1 MIKKKMASVST
12 AEFLS
17 ALILLW
23 ACAVTGTSNNCTRTF
38 NVVAPKVAVPGQRT
52 AVLVSWNPACSPKD
66 VTLRLLRQ
74 IPVTEQQ
81 RAADDDV
88 LSHNTVT
95 IHGDGI
101 IPLTVPTQT
110 PDTCYLQT
118 LTDCV
123 NGTTNCTLQTT
134 SRLRLVGSVRDVVVQ
149 TSSKF
154 YKPGET
160 IEFWLLPLDHYLRI
174 ADDVTMD
181 VYIKNPKGTRV
192 ALWDDVPSSHRA
204 PFQFMLSELAVVG
217 EWTVEVATEGVTF
230 KTAVNVSNARGASDP
245 PKREQTITEEHF
257 VELRF
262 GDEMRHKY
270 KPGLP
275 FLGKVE
281 AMSSEKNLRVRV
293 KVFDNSTTIYSQD
306 VEIIQGEGTF
316 VVPAILSDNEII
328 VLQAELV
335 SVEGKEIEGH
345 YVLAKEFIQKWNSTS
360 DCYLLVEGVEHTLT
374 ANEEAEV
381 VVLSSCPCN
390 RYVNYVVTTE
400 GHVAIWQKYKP
411 VVHMTKIMDQ
421 VDICRFNL
429 TFNVDPVMAPTSHL
443 LVYYTT
449 EKGETIN
456 DVISFNVKQTDPK
469 VKISFK
475 DNKNNWYPEEPME
488 INLTAEENSLV
499 CLIGGR
505 GTENTS
511 PLRNMD
517 DDTDLLESGLLF
529 LEKRLDGKVTTSRQS
544 DLYPKHHSFLDTFS
558 MDQLWTWKCVNF
570 TNDIMKNGMNIH
582 APSRAGH
589 WKLRLLTV
597 GSTGLKITDTLDVK
611 VTITLEVDVRTPVEI
626 NVGETVQTDI
636 YVANNVN
643 SCMDVNALLSLSE
656 GAVFSSSNQPF
667 VAEKMRLGA
676 YGATSLIVRVTA
688 LKEGLKNLTVDISGY
703 VSEKCHL
710 INDNKKPDELEWNN
724 STASIVVKSV
734 PIYVHPEGI
743 QHQTTDSA
751 YFCANEQLIVSTTSD
766 FRYQHLTAPK
776 NRDGIVFEIQAK
788 KSAHIL
794 LSQERKP
801 TTMMYQIVLGDLD
814 NTISWIGRGKHGNG
828 VHLTSRNT
836 PGILSEEEPRTF
848 WISWEKGVLAFGYG
862 QEIHQYPLLKW
873 DMDKKIKINHIG
885 FATILGTTGQFRVW
899 NYNDEAGFS
908 QVLHLETPNSMI
920 SGSESG
926 TLVVTGGLNFP
937 FFVQNEPKFSTSLV
951 SLLSTFTPLLMSEH
965 NNNGTEEKSLI
976 DLLSKSIPVLLS
988 YQNSDG
994 SFGDHPNVPC
1004 YWCNIRVL
1012 EILWRSQSH
1021 VGVDSDLI
1029 KGLKT
1034 WIQKQVFDDFSTVVG
1049 QLDREIHQII
1059 CAADTLATL
1068 MELGIESEIDSK
1080 IANHTKSYLEQ
1091 HLHYIIK
1098 PYPLAIT
1105 TYALLMS
1112 NSNFTKK
1119 SLTKLQSLSTNQES
1133 EFGWPKVH
1141 PTSDWYDDVVPQNKV
1156 SIDEFKASLYC
1167 LMIFSARRELKSS
1180 EPIVRYLYYRTKI
1193 LDTYP
1198 ELAYMA
1204 VKSFAMYDKI
1214 GSDPHRKLTISLATS
1229 GMELTD
1235 TLELDPST
1243 KSQYLH
1249 LPSLPTKVFVYAT
1262 GAGCSTIQGRVLYST
1277 YTNAENDKKAFDLW
1291 SGVTDVIQPSKGFTD
1306 EIYGHAITLRLMSCF
1321 RMNNQSEDAVR
1332 LEVKLFSGYYFDKIS
1347 SASVTDV
1354 HYDSHSNHI
1363 WFVFAKVKSGCAV
1376 CVSYTAKGIQK
1387 VTGLRPAVAKV
1398 YVVSRPDQSSYKLF
1412 HVDEEQNPLAEGL
1425 TDMQIADW
1433 ITNDSNGLP
1442 LENNNPCKCYNHCE
1456 PSTTEK
1462 SVIQTTT
1469 PSTPEQKPSEITVP
1483 LEQVTDAPVS
1493 TATPQLMSTDEVL
1506 LEQGIVTIPIK
1517 TKRAPI
1523 KSRGHMMGRMKKPNK
1538 KNDSDM
1544 DFNKH
1549 RTSSDGADSGIS
1561 SNPTS
1566 GNIGGN
1572 TDARIPVSSSI
1583 NGNQMNGMNQMNL
1596 GRTIITGT
1604 HGKQSTTTGKPMT
1617 TTYKSVTTTTKN
1629 VTATTVRIT
1638 TAGSLVTSA
1647 TPVYTSTVS
1656 IAPIKSSTM
1665 SMTSLNTQTP
1675 KMSPMTSSTT
1685 AGPTVQQITPS
1696 TVKSLVSSVTTAK
1709 LNDEPTSTTTAKT
1722 QQVTSTMKM
1731 TQSPEVKSTTIQSP
1745 TITVKST
1752 QMTSTLKPASA
1763 AVVTKWTPS
1772 LAPASQ
1778 TVRITTT
1785 AGIPP
1790 NPVSTTPVAD
1800 LIVDANR
1807 TKKILADTP
1816 VDEKMT
1822 NSN

>member
-1 MIKKKMASVST
+1 MDKKKMASTLALLAALYVCVVSGAT
-12 AEFLS
+12 
-17 ALILLW
+17 
-23 ACAVTGTSNNCTRTF
+23 NNCTRTF

-174 ADDVTMD
+174 AEDVTMD

-192 ALWDDVPSSHRA
+192 ALWDDVPSTRNT
-204 PFQFMLSELAVVG
+204 PFSFMLSELAVVG
-217 EWTVEVATEGVTF
+217 EWTVEVASEGVTF
-230 KTAVNVSNARGASDP
+230 KTAVNVSNARGATDP

-262 GDEMRHKY
+262 GHEMRHKY

-429 TFNVDPVMAPTSHL
+429 TFSVDPVMAPTSHL

-469 VKISFK
+469 VKISLK
-475 DNKNNWYPEEPME
+475 DNKSNFYPEELME
-488 INLTAEENSLV
+488 LNLMAEENSLV

-544 DLYPKHHSFLDTFS
+544 DLYPRHHSFLDTFS

-570 TNDIMKNGMNIH
+570 TSDVMKKGMSIH
-582 APSRAGH
+582 APSKAGH
-589 WKLRLLTV
+589 WKLRMLTI
-597 GSTGLKITDTLDVK
+597 GSSGLKITDTLDVK
-611 VTITLEVDVRTPVEI
+611 VTSTLEVDVRTPVEL

-676 YGATSLIVRVTA
+676 YGATSLIVRITA

-710 INDNKKPDELEWNN
+710 INDNKKSEDPELSN
-724 STASIVVKSV
+724 STASVVVKSV

-743 QHQTTDSA
+743 QHQTTDNA
-751 YFCANEQLIVSTTSD
+751 YFCANEQLIVSTTTD
-766 FRYQHLTAPK
+766 FRYQHINAPK

-801 TTMMYQIVLGDLD
+801 TTLMYQIVLGDLD

-873 DMDKKIKINHIG
+873 NMDKKIKINHIG

-908 QVLHLETPNSMI
+908 QVLHLETPNTMI

-926 TLVVTGGLNFP
+926 SLVVTGGLNFP

-951 SLLSTFTPLLMSEH
+951 SFLSTFTPLLMSEH
-965 NNNGTEEKSLI
+965 NNNGTEEKSLV

-1004 YWCNIRVL
+1004 YWCDIRVL

-1021 VGVDSDLI
+1021 IGVDSDLI

-1034 WIQKQVFDDFSTVVG
+1034 WIQKQVFEDFSTVVG
-1049 QLDREIHQII
+1049 QSDINVKQII

-1091 HLHYIIK
+1091 HLDNIVK

-1105 TYALLMS
+1105 TYALMIS
-1112 NSNFTKK
+1112 NSYLTKK
-1119 SLTKLQSLSTNQES
+1119 ALTKLQTLSTNQES

-1141 PTSDWYDDVVPQNKV
+1141 PTSDWYDDVVPQKKV
-1156 SIDEFKASLYC
+1156 SVEEFKASLYC
-1167 LMIFSARRELKSS
+1167 LMIYSAKRELKSS

-1193 LDTYP
+1193 LDIYP
-1198 ELAYMA
+1198 ELAYLA
-1204 VKSFAMYDKI
+1204 VKAFAMYDKI

-1277 YTNAENDKKAFDLW
+1277 YTTAENDKKLFDLW

-1306 EIYGHAITLRLMSCF
+1306 EIYGHAITLRLKTCF
-1321 RMNNQSEDAVR
+1321 RMNNESEDAIR
-1332 LEVKLFSGYYFDKIS
+1332 LEVKLFSGYSFDKIS
-1347 SASVTDV
+1347 SATVSDV
-1354 HYDSHSNHI
+1354 HHDSHSNHI
-1363 WFVFAKVKSGCAV
+1363 WFVFAKVKSNCV
-1376 CVSYTAKGIQK
+1376 ICVSYTAKSIQK

-1398 YVVSRPDQSSYKLF
+1398 YAVSRPDQSSYKLF

-1433 ITNDSNGLP
+1433 ITNDSNDFP
-1442 LENNNPCKCYNHCE
+1442 VDNNNPCKCNNHCE

-1462 SVIQTTT
+1462 TIVVSTTLST
-1469 PSTPEQKPSEITVP
+1469 PYQRPSTHA
-1483 LEQVTDAPVS
+1483 VTSS
-1493 TATPQLMSTDEVL
+1493 TTKELTTEGTPAATRSTEAEEVL
-1506 LEQGIVTIPIK
+1506 SKPRIATIPTKI
-1517 TKRAPI
+1517 KRAPV
-1523 KSRGHMMGRMKKPNK
+1523 KSTGNVVRNMKKPNK
-1538 KNDSDM
+1538 KNEKDKDS
-1544 DFNKH
+1544 NSKH
-1549 RTSSDGADSGIS
+1549 RTSDSGPDS
-1561 SNPTS
+1561 SDREPVPSKDTINTDTGAITKMAQMNTMRNSKPST
-1566 GNIGGN
+1566 IGG
-1572 TDARIPVSSSI
+1572 
-1583 NGNQMNGMNQMNL
+1583 
-1596 GRTIITGT
+1596 
-1604 HGKQSTTTGKPMT
+1604 STAKP
-1617 TTYKSVTTTTKN
+1617 TTTTKVTTARGSN
-1629 VTATTVRIT
+1629 VTTGGTTARATTYSASTITTPTPTKSSSTTPMISTTLASKTSTISSPTTTATSQPSKTTTPSTTTTTTTATTT
-1638 TAGSLVTSA
+1638 TVA
-1647 TPVYTSTVS
+1647 TSTTVKPVQATS
-1656 IAPIKSSTM
+1656 SPTTKSSVSPT
-1665 SMTSLNTQTP
+1665 TSV
-1675 KMSPMTSSTT
+1675 SPATT
-1685 AGPTVQQITPS
+1685 TKPLATAT
-1696 TVKSLVSSVTTAK
+1696 VTTARSITTSAVTAVK
-1709 LNDEPTSTTTAKT
+1709 PTVTTAAPPPGTTTIVAKIQT
-1722 QQVTSTMKM
+1722 TSM
-1731 TQSPEVKSTTIQSP
+1731 
-1745 TITVKST
+1745 
-1752 QMTSTLKPASA
+1752 PA
-1763 AVVTKWTPS
+1763 KL
-1772 LAPASQ
+1772 LAP
-1778 TVRITTT
+1778 
-1785 AGIPP
+1785 
-1790 NPVSTTPVAD
+1790 STTPIVD
-1800 LIVDANR
+1800 LILEANR
-1807 TKKILADTP
+1807 NKKIANDQ
-1816 VDEKMT
+1816 KK
-1822 NSN
+1822 NGSN

>member
-1 MIKKKMASVST
+1 MDKKKMASALALLAVLYVCVVS
-12 AEFLS
+12 
-17 ALILLW
+17 
-23 ACAVTGTSNNCTRTF
+23 GTTNNCTRTF

-174 ADDVTMD
+174 AEDVTMD

-192 ALWDDVPSSHRA
+192 ALWDDVPSTHNT
-204 PFQFMLSELAVVG
+204 PFSFMLSELAVVG
-217 EWTVEVATEGVTF
+217 EWTVEVTSEGVTF
-230 KTAVNVSNARGASDP
+230 KTAVNVSNARGSTDP

-262 GDEMRHKY
+262 GHEMRHKY

-316 VVPAILSDNEII
+316 VVPAMLSDNEII

-360 DCYLLVEGVEHTLT
+360 DCYLLVEGVEHTLM

-469 VKISFK
+469 VKISLK
-475 DNKNNWYPEEPME
+475 DNKNNWYPEELME
-488 INLTAEENSLV
+488 LNLMAEENSLV

-505 GTENTS
+505 GTENIS

-544 DLYPKHHSFLDTFS
+544 DLYPRHHSFLDTFS

-570 TNDIMKNGMNIH
+570 TSNVMKKGMKIH
-582 APSRAGH
+582 APYTAGH
-589 WKLRLLTV
+589 WKLRMLAV
-597 GSTGLKITDTLDVK
+597 GSTGLKITDTLDIK
-611 VTITLEVDVRTPVEI
+611 VTSTLEVDVRTPVEL

-676 YGATSLIVRVTA
+676 YGATSLIVRITA

-703 VSEKCHL
+703 VSEKCHI
-710 INDNKKPDELEWNN
+710 INDNKKPEVPELSN

-743 QHQTTDSA
+743 QHQTTDNA

-766 FRYQHLTAPK
+766 FRYQHINAPK

-801 TTMMYQIVLGDLD
+801 TTLMYQIVLGDLD

-873 DMDKKIKINHIG
+873 NMDKKIKINHIG

-908 QVLHLETPNSMI
+908 QVLHLETPNTMI

-926 TLVVTGGLNFP
+926 SLVVTGGLNFP

-951 SLLSTFTPLLMSEH
+951 SFLSTFTPLLMSEH
-965 NNNGTEEKSLI
+965 NNNGTEEKSLV

-988 YQNSDG
+988 YQNTDG

-1004 YWCNIRVL
+1004 YWCDIRVL

-1034 WIQKQVFDDFSTVVG
+1034 WIQKQVFEDFSTVVG
-1049 QLDREIHQII
+1049 QTDIEINQII

-1091 HLHYIIK
+1091 HLDNIVK

-1105 TYALLMS
+1105 TYALMIS
-1112 NSNFTKK
+1112 NSYFTKK
-1119 SLTKLQSLSTNQES
+1119 ALTKLQSLSTNQES

-1141 PTSDWYDDVVPQNKV
+1141 PTSDWYDDVVPQKKGENI

-1167 LMIFSARRELKSS
+1167 LMIYSAKRELKSS

-1193 LDTYP
+1193 LDIYP
-1198 ELAYMA
+1198 ELAYLA
-1204 VKSFAMYDKI
+1204 VKAFAMYDKI

-1277 YTNAENDKKAFDLW
+1277 YTTAENDKKLFDLW

-1306 EIYGHAITLRLMSCF
+1306 EIYGHAITLRLKTCF
-1321 RMNNQSEDAVR
+1321 RMNNESEDAIR

-1347 SASVTDV
+1347 SASVSDV
-1354 HYDSHSNHI
+1354 HHDSHSNHI
-1363 WFVFAKVKSGCAV
+1363 WFVFAKVKSSCVV
-1376 CVSYTAKGIQK
+1376 CVSYTAKSIQK
-1387 VTGLRPAVAKV
+1387 VTGLRQAVAKV
-1398 YVVSRPDQSSYKLF
+1398 YAVSRPDQSSYKLF

-1433 ITNDSNGLP
+1433 ITNDSNDFP
-1442 LENNNPCKCYNHCE
+1442 VDNNNPCKCNNHCE
-1456 PSTTEK
+1456 PPTTEK
-1462 SVIQTTT
+1462 TVVIPTTL
-1469 PSTPEQKPSEITVP
+1469 STPYQKPSTYAVTTSITGD
-1483 LEQVTDAPVS
+1483 VTTDGTPAATRS
-1493 TATPQLMSTDEVL
+1493 TEAEEVL
-1506 LEQGIVTIPIK
+1506 SKPRIATIPTKIK
-1517 TKRAPI
+1517 RTPV
-1523 KSRGHMMGRMKKPNK
+1523 KSTGNVVRNMKKPNK
-1538 KNDSDM
+1538 KNEKDKDSTS
-1544 DFNKH
+1544 KH
-1549 RTSSDGADSGIS
+1549 RTSDSGPDS
-1561 SNPTS
+1561 VDRDSVPLKDTV
-1566 GNIGGN
+1566 N
-1572 TDARIPVSSSI
+1572 TDA
-1583 NGNQMNGMNQMNL
+1583 GTMAKMAQMNTMRN
-1596 GRTIITGT
+1596 
-1604 HGKQSTTTGKPMT
+1604 GKPSVIGGSTTKPTTTKVTTARGSNATTERTTART
-1617 TTYKSVTTTTKN
+1617 TTYSASAITTLTSTKSASITPMTPTSATIASKTSTTSSPTTTATSKPSKTTTTPITTSTTAATTTTIVTPTTVKL
-1629 VTATTVRIT
+1629 VQATSSTTSKSSTSPATFTSPVTTAKSLTTAPVTTAKSLTTTPVTTAKSLTTSTATTV
-1638 TAGSLVTSA
+1638 
-1647 TPVYTSTVS
+1647 
-1656 IAPIKSSTM
+1656 K
-1665 SMTSLNTQTP
+1665 
-1675 KMSPMTSSTT
+1675 
-1685 AGPTVQQITPS
+1685 PT
-1696 TVKSLVSSVTTAK
+1696 VTTAT
-1709 LNDEPTSTTTAKT
+1709 PPPGTTT
-1722 QQVTSTMKM
+1722 
-1731 TQSPEVKSTTIQSP
+1731 
-1745 TITVKST
+1745 
-1752 QMTSTLKPASA
+1752 SA
-1763 AVVTKWTPS
+1763 AKIQTTPVPAKP
-1772 LAPASQ
+1772 LAP
-1778 TVRITTT
+1778 
-1785 AGIPP
+1785 
-1790 NPVSTTPVAD
+1790 STTPVAD
-1800 LIVDANR
+1800 LILEANR
-1807 TKKILADTP
+1807 NKKI
-1816 VDEKMT
+1816 T
-1822 NSN
+1822 NDQKKDGSD

>member
-1 MIKKKMASVST
+1 MAHRGRASRNSLVYAADRPRPLRRIAHTCGMHANVNEMDKKRT
-12 AEFLS
+12 ALVFLFS
-17 ALILLW
+17 AAALC
-23 ACAVTGTSNNCTRTF
+23 ACTAAATATATTDNCTRTF

-95 IHGDGI
+95 VHGDGI
-101 IPLTVPTQT
+101 IPLTVPTQA

-123 NGTTNCTLQTT
+123 NGTTTNCTLQTT
-134 SRLRLVGSVRDVVVQ
+134 SRLRLVGSVRDVIVQ

-181 VYIKNPKGTRV
+181 VYVRNPKGTRV
-192 ALWDDVPSSHRA
+192 ALWDDVPSGRTA
-204 PFQFMLSELAVVG
+204 PFRFALSELAVVG
-217 EWTVEVATEGVTF
+217 EWTVEVAAEGVTF
-230 KTAVNVSNARGASDP
+230 KTAVNVSNARGAGDP

-262 GDEMRHKY
+262 GREMRHKY

-316 VVPAILSDNEII
+316 VVPAMLSDNEII

-360 DCYLLVEGVEHTLT
+360 DCYLLVEGVERTLT

-390 RYVNYVVTTE
+390 RFVNYVVTTE

-429 TFNVDPVMAPTSHL
+429 TFNVDSVMAPTSHL

-469 VKISFK
+469 VQISIK

-488 INLTAEENSLV
+488 IHLMAEENALACLV
-499 CLIGGR
+499 GGR
-505 GTENTS
+505 GTENVS
-511 PLRNMD
+511 PLRNAD

-544 DLYPKHHSFLDTFS
+544 DLYPRHHSFLDMFS
-558 MDQLWTWKCVNF
+558 MDQLWTWKCVNLTGDF
-570 TNDIMKNGMNIH
+570 VKNGIGIR
-582 APSRAGH
+582 APSKAGH
-589 WKLRLLTV
+589 WKLRMLTV
-597 GSTGLKITDTLDVK
+597 GSAGLKITETLDVK
-611 VTITLEVDVRTPVEI
+611 VTSTLEVDVRTPVEM

-676 YGATSLIVRVTA
+676 YGATSLIVRITA
-688 LKEGLKNLTVDISGY
+688 LKQGMKNLTVDISGY

-710 INDNKKPDELEWNN
+710 INDNKKPEELELNN
-724 STASIVVKSV
+724 ATASVVVKSV

-766 FRYQHLTAPK
+766 FRYQHITAPK
-776 NRDGIVFEIQAK
+776 NRDGIVFELQAR
-788 KSAHIL
+788 KSAHVL

-801 TTMMYQIVLGDLD
+801 TAMMYQIVLGDLD

-873 DMDKKIKINHIG
+873 NMDKKIKINHIG
-885 FATILGTTGQFRVW
+885 FATVLGTTGQFRVW

-908 QVLHLETPNSMI
+908 QVLHLETPDSMI

-937 FFVQNEPKFSTSLV
+937 FFVQKQPKFSTGLV
-951 SLLSTFTPLLMSEH
+951 SFLSTFTPLLTSEH
-965 NNNGTEEKSLI
+965 NNNGTEEQSLVG
-976 DLLSKSIPVLLS
+976 LLSKSIPVLLS
-988 YQNSDG
+988 YQNADG
-994 SFGDHPNVPC
+994 SFGDHPDVPC
-1004 YWCNIRVL
+1004 YWCNVRVL

-1034 WIQKQVFDDFSTVVG
+1034 WIEKRVFDGFPATVDPSG
-1049 QLDREIHQII
+1049 RETNQII

-1080 IANHTKSYLEQ
+1080 IANHTKSYIEQ
-1091 HLHYIIK
+1091 RLDNIVK
-1098 PYPLAIT
+1098 PYPLAIS
-1105 TYALLMS
+1105 TYALMMS
-1112 NSNFTKK
+1112 NSNFTRKA
-1119 SLTKLQSLSTNQES
+1119 LTKLQSLSTNQES

-1141 PTSDWYDDVVPQNKV
+1141 PTSDWYDDVVPQKKGENI

-1167 LMIFSARRELKSS
+1167 LMIYSEKRELKSS

-1198 ELAYMA
+1198 ELAYLA
-1204 VKSFAMYDKI
+1204 VKAFAMYDKI

-1277 YTNAENDKKAFDLW
+1277 YTTADNDKKTFDLW

-1306 EIYGHAITLRLMSCF
+1306 ETYGHAITLRLKTCF
-1321 RMNNQSEDAVR
+1321 RMNNETEDAVR
-1332 LEVKLFSGYYFDKIS
+1332 LEVKLFSGYYFDRITS
-1347 SASVTDV
+1347 TSVSDV
-1354 HYDSHSNHI
+1354 RHGSHSNHV
-1363 WFVFAKVKSGCAV
+1363 WFVFAKVKSGCVV
-1376 CVSYTAKGIQK
+1376 CASYTAKSVQK
-1387 VTGLRPAVAKV
+1387 VTGLRPAMAKV

-1412 HVDEEQNPLAEGL
+1412 HVDEEQSPLAEGL

-1442 LENNNPCKCYNHCE
+1442 AENDGPCECNDRCE
-1456 PSTTEK
+1456 AEKTIVSSAPTVGTPTTTTTTTTTTTATTGPAAGDGQTTAAAPSTG
-1462 SVIQTTT
+1462 
-1469 PSTPEQKPSEITVP
+1469 TVP
-1483 LEQVTDAPVS
+1483 AP
-1493 TATPQLMSTDEVL
+1493 
-1506 LEQGIVTIPIK
+1506 IPLIPMK
-1517 TKRAPI
+1517 SKRAPV
-1523 KSRGHMMGRMKKPNK
+1523 KSTGNVVRNMKKPNK
-1538 KNDSDM
+1538 KNDKEKDS
-1544 DFNKH
+1544 NSKH
-1549 RTSSDGADSGIS
+1549 RTSDGGGGGGTDAVDPAVPG
-1561 SNPTS
+1561 
-1566 GNIGGN
+1566 GGGGN
-1572 TDARIPVSSSI
+1572 ADAATVAKTAAVAKTATRNGKPNATAKPVVTTTRSADGSGPATNVPATSARPSTSPAAAKPSSAAPTATPKPP
-1583 NGNQMNGMNQMNL
+1583 Q
-1596 GRTIITGT
+1596 TTAAPT
-1604 HGKQSTTTGKPMT
+1604 AKQSTAAATSVTAKTATGKP
-1617 TTYKSVTTTTKN
+1617 V
-1629 VTATTVRIT
+1629 VD
-1638 TAGSLVTSA
+1638 
-1647 TPVYTSTVS
+1647 P
-1656 IAPIKSSTM
+1656 P
-1665 SMTSLNTQTP
+1665 
-1675 KMSPMTSSTT
+1675 
-1685 AGPTVQQITPS
+1685 
-1696 TVKSLVSSVTTAK
+1696 
-1709 LNDEPTSTTTAKT
+1709 
-1722 QQVTSTMKM
+1722 
-1731 TQSPEVKSTTIQSP
+1731 PE
-1745 TITVKST
+1745 
-1752 QMTSTLKPASA
+1752 
-1763 AVVTKWTPS
+1763 
-1772 LAPASQ
+1772 
-1778 TVRITTT
+1778 
-1785 AGIPP
+1785 
-1790 NPVSTTPVAD
+1790 AD
-1800 LIVDANR
+1800 LKKKTDDNEKNNGKDA
-1807 TKKILADTP
+1807 ADR
-1816 VDEKMT
+1816 
-1822 NSN
+1822 S

>member
-1 MIKKKMASVST
+1 MDKKKMASALALLAALYVCVVS
-12 AEFLS
+12 
-17 ALILLW
+17 
-23 ACAVTGTSNNCTRTF
+23 GTTNNCTRTF

-174 ADDVTMD
+174 AEDVTMD

-192 ALWDDVPSSHRA
+192 ALWDDVPSSRNT
-204 PFQFMLSELAVVG
+204 PFRFMLSELAVVG
-217 EWTVEVATEGVTF
+217 EWTVEVASEGVTF
-230 KTAVNVSNARGASDP
+230 KTAVNVSNARGSTDP

-262 GDEMRHKY
+262 GHEMRHKY

-316 VVPAILSDNEII
+316 VVPAMLSDNEII

-411 VVHMTKIMDQ
+411 MVHMTKIMDQ

-469 VKISFK
+469 VKINLK
-475 DNKNNWYPEEPME
+475 ENKNNWYPEELME
-488 INLTAEENSLV
+488 LNLMAEENSLV

-505 GTENTS
+505 GTENIS

-544 DLYPKHHSFLDTFS
+544 DLYPRHHSFLDTFS
-558 MDQLWTWKCVNF
+558 MDQLWTWKCVNL
-570 TNDIMKNGMNIH
+570 TSDVIKKGMNIH
-582 APSRAGH
+582 APSKAGH
-589 WKLRLLTV
+589 WKLRMLTV
-597 GSTGLKITDTLDVK
+597 GSTGLKITDTLDIK
-611 VTITLEVDVRTPVEI
+611 VTSTLEVDVRTPVEI

-676 YGATSLIVRVTA
+676 YGATSLIVRITA

-710 INDNKKPDELEWNN
+710 INDSKKSEDLELSN

-743 QHQTTDSA
+743 QHQTTDNA

-766 FRYQHLTAPK
+766 FRYQHINAPK

-788 KSAHIL
+788 KSAHVL

-801 TTMMYQIVLGDLD
+801 TTLMYQIVLGDLD

-873 DMDKKIKINHIG
+873 NMDKKIKINHIG

-908 QVLHLETPNSMI
+908 QVLHLETPNTMI

-951 SLLSTFTPLLMSEH
+951 SFLSTFTPLLMSEH
-965 NNNGTEEKSLI
+965 NNNGTEEKSLV

-988 YQNSDG
+988 YQNPDG

-1004 YWCNIRVL
+1004 YWCDIRVL

-1049 QLDREIHQII
+1049 QSDMEINQII

-1091 HLHYIIK
+1091 HLDNVVK

-1105 TYALLMS
+1105 TYALMVS
-1112 NSNFTKK
+1112 NSYFTKK
-1119 SLTKLQSLSTNQES
+1119 TLKKLQFLSTNQES

-1141 PTSDWYDDVVPQNKV
+1141 PTSDWYDDVVPQKKGENI

-1167 LMIFSARRELKSS
+1167 LMIYSAKRELKSS

-1198 ELAYMA
+1198 ELAYLA
-1204 VKSFAMYDKI
+1204 VKAFAMYDKI

-1277 YTNAENDKKAFDLW
+1277 YTTAENDKKPFDLW

-1306 EIYGHAITLRLMSCF
+1306 EIYGHAITLRLKTCF
-1321 RMNNQSEDAVR
+1321 RMNNETENAIR

-1347 SASVTDV
+1347 SASVSDV
-1354 HYDSHSNHI
+1354 YHDSHSNHI
-1363 WFVFAKVKSGCAV
+1363 WFVFAKVKSSCIV
-1376 CVSYTAKGIQK
+1376 CVSYTAKSIQK

-1433 ITNDSNGLP
+1433 ITNDSNGFP
-1442 LENNNPCKCYNHCE
+1442 VDNNDPCKCNNHCE
-1456 PSTTEK
+1456 PLTTVKTTVVPTTLSTTTRRL
-1462 SVIQTTT
+1462 STYAATTSAFTGDMTTDGT
-1469 PSTPEQKPSEITVP
+1469 PAATRSTKAE
-1483 LEQVTDAPVS
+1483 
-1493 TATPQLMSTDEVL
+1493 EVL
-1506 LEQGIVTIPIK
+1506 SKPRIATIPTKI
-1517 TKRAPI
+1517 KRAPV
-1523 KSRGHMMGRMKKPNK
+1523 KSTGNVVRNMKKPNK
-1538 KNDSDM
+1538 KTNKDKDSNSKHRASDISPDSDNRDSPPLKDPVNTDHSTM
-1544 DFNKH
+1544 TKMAQMNTMTNMGQMNTMRNGRPSVVGGSTTKPTITTTTAATKVTTVRGSDTTKEGTTA
-1549 RTSSDGADSGIS
+1549 RTTTYTAVTK
-1561 SNPTS
+1561 PTS
-1566 GNIGGN
+1566 MKPSTI
-1572 TDARIPVSSSI
+1572 TPMALTTLQTSKTSTQSSPATTVTS
-1583 NGNQMNGMNQMNL
+1583 
-1596 GRTIITGT
+1596 RS
-1604 HGKQSTTTGKPMT
+1604 STTTAIPIT
-1617 TTYKSVTTTTKN
+1617 TTTTPTTTAATVVTTSTIKNVQETSSKSLISPATSPATTTKTTTPTTTATTAVKPTVTTATPTPTVTTTTAARN
-1629 VTATTVRIT
+1629 HTT
-1638 TAGSLVTSA
+1638 
-1647 TPVYTSTVS
+1647 
-1656 IAPIKSSTM
+1656 
-1665 SMTSLNTQTP
+1665 
-1675 KMSPMTSSTT
+1675 PMT
-1685 AGPTVQQITPS
+1685 
-1696 TVKSLVSSVTTAK
+1696 
-1709 LNDEPTSTTTAKT
+1709 
-1722 QQVTSTMKM
+1722 
-1731 TQSPEVKSTTIQSP
+1731 
-1745 TITVKST
+1745 
-1752 QMTSTLKPASA
+1752 
-1763 AVVTKWTPS
+1763 TKQ
-1772 LAPASQ
+1772 LAP
-1778 TVRITTT
+1778 
-1785 AGIPP
+1785 
-1790 NPVSTTPVAD
+1790 STTPIAD
-1800 LIVDANR
+1800 LILEANQN
-1807 TKKILADTP
+1807 KKNAADHQKKNGS
-1816 VDEKMT
+1816 E
-1822 NSN
+1822 

>member
-1 MIKKKMASVST
+1 MDKKKIA
-12 AEFLS
+12 S
-17 ALILLW
+17 ALALLT
-23 ACAVTGTSNNCTRTF
+23 ALYVCVVSGTNNCTRTF

-174 ADDVTMD
+174 AEDVTMD

-192 ALWDDVPSSHRA
+192 ALWDDVPSTSNT
-204 PFQFMLSELAVVG
+204 PFRFMLSELAVVG
-217 EWTVEVATEGVTF
+217 EWTVEVASEGVTF
-230 KTAVNVSNARGASDP
+230 KTAVNVSNARGSTDP

-262 GDEMRHKY
+262 GHEMRHKY

-316 VVPAILSDNEII
+316 VVPAMLSDNEII

-469 VKISFK
+469 VKISLK
-475 DNKNNWYPEEPME
+475 DNKNNWYPEELME
-488 INLTAEENSLV
+488 LNLMAEENSLV

-505 GTENTS
+505 GTENIS

-544 DLYPKHHSFLDTFS
+544 DLYPRHHSFLDSFS

-570 TNDIMKNGMNIH
+570 TSNVMKKGMNIH
-582 APSRAGH
+582 APSQAGH
-589 WKLRLLTV
+589 WKLRMLTV

-611 VTITLEVDVRTPVEI
+611 VTSTLEVDVRTPVEL

-676 YGATSLIVRVTA
+676 YGATSLIVRITA

-710 INDNKKPDELEWNN
+710 INDNKKAEESELSN

-743 QHQTTDSA
+743 QHQTTDNA
-751 YFCANEQLIVSTTSD
+751 YFCANEQLIVSTTVD
-766 FRYQHLTAPK
+766 FRYQHINAPK

-801 TTMMYQIVLGDLD
+801 TTLMYQIVLGDLD

-873 DMDKKIKINHIG
+873 NMDKKIKINHIG

-908 QVLHLETPNSMI
+908 QVLHLETPNTMI

-926 TLVVTGGLNFP
+926 SLVVTGGLNFP

-951 SLLSTFTPLLMSEH
+951 SFLSTFTPLLMSEH
-965 NNNGTEEKSLI
+965 NNNGTEEKSLV

-994 SFGDHPNVPC
+994 SFGDHPSVPC
-1004 YWCNIRVL
+1004 YWCDIRVL

-1029 KGLKT
+1029 KGLKS
-1034 WIQKQVFDDFSTVVG
+1034 WIQKQVFEDFSTVVG
-1049 QLDREIHQII
+1049 QSDMEINQII

-1091 HLHYIIK
+1091 HLDNIVK

-1105 TYALLMS
+1105 TYALMIS
-1112 NSNFTKK
+1112 NSYFTKK
-1119 SLTKLQSLSTNQES
+1119 ALIKLQSLSTNQES

-1141 PTSDWYDDVVPQNKV
+1141 PTSDWYDDVAPQKKGENI

-1167 LMIFSARRELKSS
+1167 LMIYSAKRELKSS

-1193 LDTYP
+1193 LDIYP
-1198 ELAYMA
+1198 ELAYLA
-1204 VKSFAMYDKI
+1204 VKAFAMYDKI

-1277 YTNAENDKKAFDLW
+1277 YTTAENDKKLFDLW

-1306 EIYGHAITLRLMSCF
+1306 EIYGHAITLRLKTCF
-1321 RMNNQSEDAVR
+1321 KMNNESEDAIR

-1347 SASVTDV
+1347 SASVSDV
-1354 HYDSHSNHI
+1354 HHGSHSNHI
-1363 WFVFAKVKSGCAV
+1363 WFVFAKVKSSCV
-1376 CVSYTAKGIQK
+1376 ICVSYTAKSIQK

-1433 ITNDSNGLP
+1433 ITNDSNGFP
-1442 LENNNPCKCYNHCE
+1442 VDNNNPCKCNNHCE
-1456 PSTTEK
+1456 PPTTVKTTVVPTTLST
-1462 SVIQTTT
+1462 IYQR
-1469 PSTPEQKPSEITVP
+1469 PSTSAVTTSIT
-1483 LEQVTDAPVS
+1483 EDVTTDGTPAATRS
-1493 TATPQLMSTDEVL
+1493 TEAEEVL
-1506 LEQGIVTIPIK
+1506 SKPRIATIPTKIK
-1517 TKRAPI
+1517 RTPV
-1523 KSRGHMMGRMKKPNK
+1523 KSTGNVVRNMKKPNK
-1538 KNDSDM
+1538 KNEKDKESTS
-1544 DFNKH
+1544 KH
-1549 RTSSDGADSGIS
+1549 RTTDSGPD
-1561 SNPTS
+1561 SNDRNPVPLKDTVNTDTGTMTKMAQINTMNTMRNGKPSVIGGSTTKPTTTTSKVTTTARGSNVTTGGMTAQTTTYSASAITTPTS
-1566 GNIGGN
+1566 
-1572 TDARIPVSSSI
+1572 TKSSFITPTAPTSATLASKTSI
-1583 NGNQMNGMNQMNL
+1583 ASS
-1596 GRTIITGT
+1596 
-1604 HGKQSTTTGKPMT
+1604 STTTATSHPSKT
-1617 TTYKSVTTTTKN
+1617 TTASITTSTATTTTIKTTIVPSTTVKPMQTTFSSTPKSSVSPTTFVSPTTTAKLLTTATAITAKLQTTSA
-1629 VTATTVRIT
+1629 VTA
-1638 TAGSLVTSA
+1638 
-1647 TPVYTSTVS
+1647 
-1656 IAPIKSSTM
+1656 
-1665 SMTSLNTQTP
+1665 
-1675 KMSPMTSSTT
+1675 
-1685 AGPTVQQITPS
+1685 
-1696 TVKSLVSSVTTAK
+1696 VKPSVTTAA
-1709 LNDEPTSTTTAKT
+1709 PSPRTTTIVARAQTTTMPAK
-1722 QQVTSTMKM
+1722 
-1731 TQSPEVKSTTIQSP
+1731 P
-1745 TITVKST
+1745 
-1752 QMTSTLKPASA
+1752 
-1763 AVVTKWTPS
+1763 
-1772 LAPASQ
+1772 LAP
-1778 TVRITTT
+1778 
-1785 AGIPP
+1785 
-1790 NPVSTTPVAD
+1790 STTPIAD
-1800 LIVDANR
+1800 LILEANR
-1807 TKKILADTP
+1807 NKKIANDQKKNGS
-1816 VDEKMT
+1816 D
-1822 NSN
+1822 

>member
-1 MIKKKMASVST
+1 MNRKKMASIFALLAAICVCTVSGIT
-12 AEFLS
+12 
-17 ALILLW
+17 
-23 ACAVTGTSNNCTRTF
+23 NNCTKTF

-134 SRLRLVGSVRDVVVQ
+134 SRLQLVGSVRDVIVQ

-174 ADDVTMD
+174 SDDVTMD

-192 ALWDDVPSSHRA
+192 ALWDDVPSSHSA
-204 PFQFMLSELAVVG
+204 PFRFVLSELAVIG

-230 KTAVNVSNARGASDP
+230 KTAVNVSNARGANDP

-262 GDEMRHKY
+262 GHEMRHKY

-316 VVPAILSDNEII
+316 VVPAMLSDNEII

-469 VKISFK
+469 VKIGFK
-475 DNKNNWYPEEPME
+475 DNKNNWYPEEIME
-488 INLTAEENSLV
+488 INLMAEENSLV
-499 CLIGGR
+499 CLVGGR
-505 GTENTS
+505 GTENIS
-511 PLRNMD
+511 PSRNMD

-544 DLYPKHHSFLDTFS
+544 DLYPRHHSFLDTFS

-570 TNDIMKNGMNIH
+570 TNDIVKKGMSIN
-582 APSRAGH
+582 APNKAGH
-589 WKLRLLTV
+589 WMLRMLTI
-597 GSTGLKITDTLDVK
+597 GTTGLKITDTLDVK
-611 VTITLEVDVRTPVEI
+611 VTSSLEVDVRTPVEI

-676 YGATSLIVRVTA
+676 YGATSLIVRITA

-710 INDNKKPDELEWNN
+710 INDNNKSEQLELNN
-724 STASIVVKSV
+724 STASVVVKSV

-766 FRYQHLTAPK
+766 FRYQHITAPK
-776 NRDGIVFEIQAK
+776 NRDGIVFEIQAR

-801 TTMMYQIVLGDLD
+801 TSMMYQIVLGDLD

-873 DMDKKIKINHIG
+873 NMDKKIKINHIG

-908 QVLHLETPNSMI
+908 QVLHLETPNSLI
-920 SGSESG
+920 TGSESG

-951 SLLSTFTPLLMSEH
+951 SFLSTFTPLLMSEH
-965 NNNGTEEKSLI
+965 NNNGTEEKSLV

-988 YQNSDG
+988 YQNADG

-1034 WIQKQVFDDFSTVVG
+1034 WIQKQVFDDFSTVVS
-1049 QLDREIHQII
+1049 QSDMELNQIV

-1080 IANHTKSYLEQ
+1080 IANRTKSFLEQ
-1091 HLHYIIK
+1091 HLNAIIK

-1105 TYALLMS
+1105 TYALMIV
-1112 NSNFTKK
+1112 NSNFTKNA
-1119 SLTKLQSLSTNQES
+1119 LTNLQSLSTNQES

-1141 PTSDWYDDVVPQNKV
+1141 PTSDWYDDMVPQKKGENI

-1167 LMIFSARRELKSS
+1167 LMIYSAKRELKSS
-1180 EPIVRYLYYRTKI
+1180 EPIIRYLYYRTKI

-1198 ELAYMA
+1198 EIAYLA
-1204 VKSFAMYDKI
+1204 VKAFAMYDKI

-1277 YTNAENDKKAFDLW
+1277 YTTAENDKKAFNLW

-1306 EIYGHAITLRLMSCF
+1306 EIYGHAITLRLKTCF
-1321 RMNNQSEDAVR
+1321 RMNNETEDAVR
-1332 LEVKLFSGYYFDKIS
+1332 LEVKLFSGYYFEKMS
-1347 SASVTDV
+1347 SASVSDV

-1363 WFVFAKVKSGCAV
+1363 WFVFAKVKTSCVV
-1376 CVSYTAKGIQK
+1376 CVSYTAKSMQK

-1398 YVVSRPDQSSYKLF
+1398 YAISRPDQSSYKLF

-1433 ITNDSNGLP
+1433 ITNDSNDLP
-1442 LENNNPCKCYNHCE
+1442 IENNNPCKCNNHCE
-1456 PSTTEK
+1456 SLTTERTTPDGKTTTETVTRKNGFGNNQETSTTA
-1462 SVIQTTT
+1462 VQT
-1469 PSTPEQKPSEITVP
+1469 
-1483 LEQVTDAPVS
+1483 VT
-1493 TATPQLMSTDEVL
+1493 EVL
-1506 LEQGIVTIPIK
+1506 VTPRIATIPMK
-1517 TKRAPI
+1517 SKRVPV
-1523 KSRGHMMGRMKKPNK
+1523 KSTGNVMRNMKKPNK
-1538 KNDSDM
+1538 KNNKDKDAGS
-1544 DFNKH
+1544 KH
-1549 RTSSDGADSGIS
+1549 RTGDNDSVAPGVE
-1561 SNPTS
+1561 SNPDTVAVV
-1566 GNIGGN
+1566 GK
-1572 TDARIPVSSSI
+1572 TA
-1583 NGNQMNGMNQMNL
+1583 
-1596 GRTIITGT
+1596 TGT
-1604 HGKQSTTTGKPMT
+1604 LGTKTATGTLAAGTIVAGSLAAGAMGGKTVVGNGTRNGKIAVNGTTSRPPTTAKVDLAAIDSPTKAPPVDVATSAKVMPSTKTAVPVVVTSVRTFTINPTTVKPSSAARTTTPGTLGTTVTVNNKT
-1617 TTYKSVTTTTKN
+1617 TTYPSLKSMTTQTSRAISSSTVKSSSTSSPTTKLILMTTPKPSVTTPTMTAKSSATTIIPKVTVTTTT
-1629 VTATTVRIT
+1629 RSMP
-1638 TAGSLVTSA
+1638 GPSA
-1647 TPVYTSTVS
+1647 
-1656 IAPIKSSTM
+1656 
-1665 SMTSLNTQTP
+1665 
-1675 KMSPMTSSTT
+1675 
-1685 AGPTVQQITPS
+1685 
-1696 TVKSLVSSVTTAK
+1696 
-1709 LNDEPTSTTTAKT
+1709 
-1722 QQVTSTMKM
+1722 
-1731 TQSPEVKSTTIQSP
+1731 
-1745 TITVKST
+1745 
-1752 QMTSTLKPASA
+1752 
-1763 AVVTKWTPS
+1763 
-1772 LAPASQ
+1772 
-1778 TVRITTT
+1778 
-1785 AGIPP
+1785 
-1790 NPVSTTPVAD
+1790 TPVAD
-1800 LIVDANR
+1800 LIMDADR
-1807 TKKILADTP
+1807 KTASDGKTDS
-1816 VDEKMT
+1816 D
-1822 NSN
+1822 